1 MGNCSDVRGFLPHVI
16 TGIHPYL
23 KEKLGFA
30 LSPSSGC
37 AYNEAGVLKRKKEN
51 RVSCNTA

>member
-1 MGNCSDVRGFLPHVI
+1 MGNCSDVRGFLPRVV